1 MNGRMR
7 TSILA
12 GAVVTV
18 CCGLILMEPK
28 EAPVPSREEV
38 AATGVPQQL
47 PEEGD
52 SAARLDQ
59 QGAVVRAR
67 IEFTRRV
74 ALQLIA
80 QRLSLIEAAHQLRD
94 LDHSL
99 APGRPDIYH
108 VTFLKLY
115 PGQSEDE
122 RYCQRAI
129 HVVEG
134 ELASEP
140 VQRRAITQHLM
151 DELRQELQRGVL
163 RVSQ

>member
-1 MNGRMR
+1 MSGGMR

-12 GAVVTV
+12 GAVVMV

-28 EAPVPSREEV
+28 EAPVLNREPV
-38 AATGVPQQL
+38 AATDVPQQL
-47 PEEGD
+47 PEEAD
-52 SAARLDQ
+52 HAARLDQ

-74 ALQLIA
+74 ALELIA
-80 QRLSLIEAAHQLRD
+80 QRLRLIEAAHQLRD

-140 VQRRAITQHLM
+140 IQRRAITQRLM
-151 DELRQELQRGVL
+151 NELRQELQRGVL

>member
-1 MNGRMR
+1 MRGGMR

-12 GAVVTV
+12 GAVVMV
-18 CCGLILMEPK
+18 CYGLILMEHK
-28 EAPVPSREEV
+28 EAYVPKQEPV
-38 AATGVPQQL
+38 AATSVQQEV

-52 SAARLDQ
+52 RAVRLDR

-80 QRLSLIEAAHQLRD
+80 QRVSLIEAAHQLRD

-99 APGRPDIYH
+99 TPGRPDFYN
-108 VTFLKLY
+108 VTFHSLY

-140 VQRRAITQHLM
+140 AQRRAITLRLTN
-151 DELRQELQRGVL
+151 ELRRELQGGGL
-163 RVSQ
+163 RVSP